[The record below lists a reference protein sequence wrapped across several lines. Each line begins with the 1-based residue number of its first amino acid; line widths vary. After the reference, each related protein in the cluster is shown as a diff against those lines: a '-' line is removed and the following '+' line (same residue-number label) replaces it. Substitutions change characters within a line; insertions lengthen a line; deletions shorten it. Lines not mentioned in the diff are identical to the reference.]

1 MAEIYVEGDVRGGG
15 TGDSADAV
23 PPQSTRMIAAAVQ
36 GAFFI
41 GGIGFVLLPFVVWIV
56 MRGRN
61 VFVAHHAKQAFL
73 SQLSRRDS
81 VVSRLCLCRGQGTLG
96 RAVAFSGARLGGI
109 IWNLFIIWRYCYE

>member
-41 GGIGFVLLPFVVWIV
+41 GGIGFVLLPFVGGTRRCLY
-56 MRGRN
+56 RGRA
-61 VFVAHHAKQAFL
+61 VL
-73 SQLSRRDS
+73 PRRDS

-96 RAVAFSGARLGGI
+96 RAVAFSGTRLGGI

>member
-1 MAEIYVEGDVRGGG
+1 
-15 TGDSADAV
+15 
-23 PPQSTRMIAAAVQ
+23 MIAAAVQ

-73 SQLSRRDS
+73 SQLSVFVLFALSCMLGAALDDAYIAVGLCFLVGIPWCLAS
-81 VVSRLCLCRGQGTLG
+81 VYAVVKALSGERWHFPGLG
-96 RAVAFSGARLGGI
+96 WAA
-109 IWNLFIIWRYCYE
+109 